1 MDEINKKNTCI
12 KEKLKEYR
20 IAVYLFGF
28 TLLFA
33 IIMTFAKPLIF
44 GNKKSDLGD
53 VEIIGNAQDSLSE
66 YGFVWRDYKV
76 VNSKIK
82 KGDYFSTIMTQ
93 FGVSQND
100 IYALTQKCK
109 GVFDL
114 GQIKVG

>member
-66 YGFVWRDYKV
+66 YGFVWRD
-76 VNSKIK
+76 
-82 KGDYFSTIMTQ
+82 
-93 FGVSQND
+93 
-100 IYALTQKCK
+100 
-109 GVFDL
+109 
-114 GQIKVG
+114 